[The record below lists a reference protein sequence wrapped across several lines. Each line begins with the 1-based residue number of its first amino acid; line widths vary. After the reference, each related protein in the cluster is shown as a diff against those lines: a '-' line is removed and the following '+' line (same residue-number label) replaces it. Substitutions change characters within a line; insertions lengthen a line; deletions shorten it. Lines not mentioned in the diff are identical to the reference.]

1 MLKASCSICA
11 VHGLNGNAFDTWVA
25 DSNNRATMWLRDL
38 LPASVP
44 FNKARIM
51 TFGYSSQLSDRR
63 NLSGIHDWSHQL
75 LECLSNVRLS
85 EKVNAAGR
93 SVTKR
98 ANPCFKGE
106 ESADIVCVPFSRWNC
121 SPTGACMPSW
131 KMCAGNWRLSKL

>member
-1 MLKASCSICA
+1 MLKGNFSICA

-25 DSNNRATMWLRDL
+25 NSNNRATMWLCDL

-44 FNKARIM
+44 FDKARIM

-85 EKVNAAGR
+85 DEVFAPGR
-93 SVTKR
+93 SLKQR
-98 ANPCFKGE
+98 
-106 ESADIVCVPFSRWNC
+106 
-121 SPTGACMPSW
+121 
-131 KMCAGNWRLSKL
+131 KLTLDL